1 MKTLIYLL
9 VTICL
14 YPNLFAQDTL
24 QKTTVVLPIISNGID
39 LASVQTAESIL
50 RMELGNEK
58 NIGLVS
64 EKKTFTAI
72 GNDDCTDDECAKL
85 IGEKLNAEQVLICK
99 LNPLG
104 EKLIVQYNLV
114 QTSTGKNILSER
126 ATATSVEDLDAVM
139 KRVAISVANHSP
151 FNTNQEVG
159 NIVKQET
166 IVPLSQVARYNF
178 GVGFGY
184 LFPSVGYDMD
194 KEKSFTINAYFDYEV
209 KDYAVG
215 LMLGARQGFA
225 INLYGNYL
233 FSKTDV
239 CPYVGGALGFH
250 WVSQHSQSYSYD
262 YGYYDSNYSDKDG
275 DGIALGLQT
284 GVRIFHTYNFQIFIQ
299 GEYIMTFNDYNDK
312 AFVFTIG
319 IL

>member
-1 MKTLIYLL
+1 MKALISFLI
-9 VTICL
+9 VFSFTTTF
-14 YPNLFAQDTL
+14 FAQETI
-24 QKTTVVLPIISNGID
+24 QKTTVVLPLISNGID

-50 RMELGNEK
+50 RMELSNEK
-58 NIGLVS
+58 KLNIVS
-64 EKKTFTAI
+64 EKKTLATL
-72 GNDDCTDDECAKL
+72 GNEDCYDEECAKL
-85 IGEKLNAEQVLICK
+85 IGEQLNAEQVLLCK

-104 EKLIVQYNLV
+104 EKLIVQYQLV
-114 QTSTGKNILSER
+114 ETSTGKNILSER

-139 KRVAISVANHSP
+139 KRVAISVSNHSP
-151 FNTNQEVG
+151 FNSNQEVG
-159 NIVKQET
+159 NIVGQET
-166 IVPLSQVARYNF
+166 IESLRQKARYNF